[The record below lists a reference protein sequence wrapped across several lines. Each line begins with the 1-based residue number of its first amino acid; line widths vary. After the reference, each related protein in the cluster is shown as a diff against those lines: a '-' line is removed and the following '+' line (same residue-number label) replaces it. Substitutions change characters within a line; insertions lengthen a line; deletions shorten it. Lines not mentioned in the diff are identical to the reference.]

1 MTEKHEVHHHQM
13 RKWLIVMLVAF
24 VVLLAMALNIQKPDA
39 LTGIPFLGPT
49 VTPTPIAS
57 ENIILTEPVADQN
70 ISQKFIVKGLARG
83 SENTVYIRI
92 REKLSGNI
100 LGETAA
106 IVKASQPGQFG
117 EFGTGIQLTDPTI
130 RSGTEFVLEV
140 FHYSASDGREM
151 DKVSIPLTF
160 TPVAE

>member
-13 RKWLIVMLVAF
+13 RKWLIVMLIAF

-39 LTGIPFLGPT
+39 LTGVPFLGPT
-49 VTPTPIAS
+49 VTPTPVAS
-57 ENIILTEPVADQN
+57 ENIILTEPVEDQN
-70 ISQKFIVKGLARG
+70 ISQRFVVKGKARG

-92 REKLSGNI
+92 REKLSGNVI
-100 LGETAA
+100 GETTA
-106 IVKASQPGQFG
+106 ITDASEPGQFG
-117 EFGTGIQLTDPTI
+117 EFGTGIQLADPTI
-130 RSGTEFVLEV
+130 RSGSKFVLEV
-140 FHYSASDGREM
+140 FLYSAIDGKET